1 MSHPAH
7 SLLESLPPTSSTD
20 AVIAGYNCR
29 SADQA
34 ATSHPCLMLWAT
46 SECTFCSP
54 YHSVFMLYHPR
65 PEQLTNGTDFEKF
78 GSTPTKRNS
87 TFGNLPDGVE
97 SSIPISLQAT
107 MFNISAPTLNIS
119 SYVNMYWNYTGSSVG
134 KVEEPGTWTILG
146 GSYNGTMDSTYVQN
160 KGLCSPE
167 RSYQW
172 GFSGFLLLLTIVL
185 TTIWAIGMWA
195 VWVHAYY
202 QSNLDFQ
209 GRNMGLYR
217 AVMDIAKVV
226 EGELDQSTDTDLL
239 SEQELHHEISDA
251 GKRMLTISYE
261 DLVAE
266 KATTNRAMTSPWTST
281 SRQWKRWWWIYSR
294 KKRTRRT
301 CLLLV
306 AILLLIG
313 IFVGVVLGIRR
324 FGA

>member
-20 AVIAGYNCR
+20 AVIAGYNC
-29 SADQA
+29 ANGDQEEI
-34 ATSHPCLMLWAT
+34 THPCQMLWAT
-46 SECTFCSP
+46 SECTFRSP

-65 PEQLTNGTDFEKF
+65 PEQLTSGTDIQTFN
-78 GSTPTKRNS
+78 SIPTKGNS
-87 TFGNLPDGVE
+87 TFGKLPDGSE
-97 SSIPISLQAT
+97 SFKNISLQ
-107 MFNISAPTLNIS
+107 APTLNIS
-119 SYVNMYWNYTGSSVG
+119 SYVNMHWNYTGSSVG

-160 KGLCSPE
+160 NGICSPGKG
-167 RSYQW
+167 YQW
-172 GFSGFLLLLTIVL
+172 GFSGLLLILTIVL

-226 EGELDQSTDTDLL
+226 EGKLDQSTDTDLL
-239 SEQELHHEISDA
+239 SEQELHHESSDA

-266 KATTNRAMTSPWTST
+266 KATTNRAMTSPWTWT
-281 SRQWKRWWWIYSR
+281 RRQWKRWWWIYSR